1 MAAAWEFS
9 TLLASPGNYLLCGI
23 CLGILYLVVS
33 ALDFSTLLYLLG
45 NSLPHGLLWEFSSSW
60 PLFGNSPPCGLR
72 GALLTLSLLGN
83 LYYTLCL
90 KKKEKKKF
98 LPRTVSKR
106 VAANLKNSKLLVPH
120 GDTEKTWELMQYV
133 VTQHCI
139 GKWEELRH

>member
-45 NSLPHGLLWEFSSSW
+45 NSLPHDLLWEFSSSW

-90 KKKEKKKF
+90 KK
-98 LPRTVSKR
+98 
-106 VAANLKNSKLLVPH
+106 NLKKIVSPKNSLKKSCSKPEKFSQSCLFHMGIPKKH
-120 GDTEKTWELMQYV
+120 GNLCSMS
-133 VTQHCI
+133 
-139 GKWEELRH
+139 